1 MVFGSTDQLD
11 SEAVIDFVRAL
22 CEVAREELSA
32 RSPRVFSLA
41 KLVEIAVMN
50 MSIRPRI
57 IWSRMWSVLADF
69 FAEVGCHPNLRI
81 AQYVVDSLRQLAMK
95 FLERGELANYSFQNE
110 FLRPFVVLMRQSESP
125 EIRELIIRCTSQ
137 MVSGH
142 VDNVKSGW
150 KSMFMIFTQAASDEE
165 RAIVQLAF
173 ETIERIIRDQFEHIT
188 ETDATTFTDCVNCLI
203 AFTNSPTAPEEVCL
217 NAIAFLRFCALKL
230 ADGSLGKL
238 ELSAGGS
245 DDSYSVGTPHATPPG
260 SPAHPSRVPS
270 KSPKKKEREKGA
282 TDFTDAELDLSYWF
296 PLLAGLSE
304 LTFDARRDIRRSAL
318 EVLFDIL
325 KFHGDH
331 FSPGFWAKV
340 YESIL
345 MPIFDHVRAEVG
357 DGEVQVVESPIVS
370 SPKTPGSS
378 GKPPTAPK
386 HRPLRD
392 RNAEVDAWLYQ
403 TCQHCLELVVD
414 LTAQFY
420 PAVTQTPGKFFL
432 FNSRMGNVNDVLFYL
447 QTSYPSF
454 SRCSPGWPRRTTKPW
469 PRAGSA
475 RCPGCYSAP
484 VTRSTRTHGASPST
498 PSPTP

>member
-1 MVFGSTDQLD
+1 MFCLQ
-11 SEAVIDFVRAL
+11 
-22 CEVAREELSA
+22 
-32 RSPRVFSLA
+32 
-41 KLVEIAVMN
+41 
-50 MSIRPRI
+50 
-57 IWSRMWSVLADF
+57 
-69 FAEVGCHPNLRI
+69 
-81 AQYVVDSLRQLAMK
+81 
-95 FLERGELANYSFQNE
+95 
-110 FLRPFVVLMRQSESP
+110 
-125 EIRELIIRCTSQ
+125 
-137 MVSGH
+137 VSGH

-420 PAVTQTPGKFFL
+420 PAVTQTPGKFYSL
-432 FNSRMGNVNDVLFYL
+432 FNSRMGNCNDVLFYV
-447 QTSYPSF
+447 QTFYPSF